1 MKKNKSK
8 VILFIT
14 TLLLAASLSQFASTS
29 AKAAGFANKGSVSGN
44 QLQPFC
50 DREPE
55 YCED

>member
-8 VILFIT
+8 LILFVT
-14 TLLLAASLSQFASTS
+14 GLLLAASLSQFASTS
-29 AKAAGFANKGSVSGN
+29 AKAANFTHKGSVSGN